1 MRSRTPPVLGSQE
14 WAQTELGA
22 LLDECYGLATCL
34 VRECELGHDE
44 QVDFDRFAF
53 LFLSKRHQKLWKMIC
68 LGSGSRPWIQLV
80 SPHLFSI
87 VPMVSRGF
95 WDKAFE
101 GDVHQKCSHLL
112 RRGGVPV
119 EVRWINRF

>member
-1 MRSRTPPVLGSQE
+1 MRTWANPVFGSPE
-14 WAQTELGA
+14 WTQTQLGA
-22 LLDECYGLATCL
+22 LLDECHSLA
-34 VRECELGHDE
+34 VSIAKECELGRDD
-44 QVDFDRFAF
+44 QIDFERYAF
-53 LFLSKRHQKLWKMIC
+53 FFLAKRHQKLWKMIC
-68 LGSGSRPWIQLV
+68 LASGSRPWIQLV

-101 GDVHQKCSHLL
+101 GDVHQKCGHLL
-112 RRGGVPV
+112 RSGGVPV